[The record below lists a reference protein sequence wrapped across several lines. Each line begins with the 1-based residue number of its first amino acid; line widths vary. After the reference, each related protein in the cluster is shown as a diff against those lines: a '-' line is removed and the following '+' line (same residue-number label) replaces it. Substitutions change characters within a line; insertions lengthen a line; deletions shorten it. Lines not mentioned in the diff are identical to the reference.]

1 MLFVFVPIY
10 VYNKLSILLGLAINV
25 LMIMA
30 SLSIAL
36 LIWVWNCYCFYIP
49 YGWEH
54 SRMVL
59 VKHKQG
65 VVDLKRCVTNS
76 RKRFGGIICGI
87 MTSLICPHAF
97 CLHAK
102 NSIPT

>member
-1 MLFVFVPIY
+1 
-10 VYNKLSILLGLAINV
+10 
-25 LMIMA
+25 
-30 SLSIAL
+30 
-36 LIWVWNCYCFYIP
+36 
-49 YGWEH
+49 
-54 SRMVL
+54 MVL